1 VVTAEQPEIL
11 NFKDT
16 ECATTEEIK
25 RLDNHLSNN
34 GKRKYKAERKYYGS
48 NHGFN
53 AKAFHSKADNLRDTV
68 SLYKLTNGT
77 CIAGYTRKPWKSPS
91 TYTYVKDS
99 SAVLLNLTR
108 SFSFTA

>member
-1 VVTAEQPEIL
+1 MVTAEQPVIL

-34 GKRKYKAERKYYGS
+34 GKRKYKAEKKYQGS
-48 NHGFN
+48 KHGFYP
-53 AKAFHSKADNLRDTV
+53 KAFHSKADNLRDTV
-68 SLYKLTNGT
+68 SLYKLTNDT
-77 CIAGYTRKPWKSPS
+77 CIAGYTSQPWTSPS
-91 TYTYVKDS
+91 SGTYVKDS

-108 SFSFTA
+108 SLSFKP

>member
-1 VVTAEQPEIL
+1 MLFRSIQ

-34 GKRKYKAERKYYGS
+34 GKRKYKAERKYQGS
-48 NHGFN
+48 KHGFN
-53 AKAFHSKADNLRDTV
+53 PKAFHSRADNLRDTV
-68 SLYKLTNGT
+68 SLYKLVNDT
-77 CIAGYTRKPWKSPS
+77 CIAGYTSQPWTSS
-91 TYTYVKDS
+91 DTHVKDS

-108 SFSFTA
+108 SLSFTP

>member
-1 VVTAEQPEIL
+1 MVTAEQPAIL

-34 GKRKYKAERKYYGS
+34 GKRKYKAERKYQGS
-48 NHGFN
+48 KHGFN
-53 AKAFHSKADNLRDTV
+53 GKAFHSRADNLRDTV
-68 SLYKLTNGT
+68 SLYKLINDT
-77 CIAGYTRKPWKSPS
+77 CIAGYTSQPWTSPS
-91 TYTYVKDS
+91 SVTWVKDS

-108 SFSFTA
+108 SLSFTP